1 MTPTE
6 VSLDE
11 IGPLFRAMRLERG
24 WTQQSVA
31 DQASISRPQLVN
43 IEAGRVNASTDSMQ
57 RIADVFGVEIRVQ
70 LLNKNNTRVTL
81 DPTHGLKRYRS
92 KLVEASRKLGSIKRM
107 VDSLKK
113 ESNL

>member
-57 RIADVFGVEIRVQ
+57 RIAAVFGVEIRVQ

-81 DPTHGLKRYRS
+81 DPSLGLKRYR
-92 KLVEASRKLGSIKRM
+92 KNLVTASRQLGSLKRLF
-107 VDSLKK
+107 DKLKG
-113 ESNL
+113 ESRL